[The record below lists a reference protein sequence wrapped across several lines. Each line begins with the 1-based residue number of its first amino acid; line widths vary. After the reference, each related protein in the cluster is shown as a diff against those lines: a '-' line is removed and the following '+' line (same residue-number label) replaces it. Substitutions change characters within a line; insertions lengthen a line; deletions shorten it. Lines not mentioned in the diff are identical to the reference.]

1 LAVDAELH
9 ERVRLLLA
17 GDMSISERAMFGGI
31 AFMCNGNMAV
41 GIVDTRLM
49 VRVGRDRW
57 QEALLEPHVT
67 EMDFTGRSMR
77 GFVYVMPE
85 GLVGGGLKT
94 WVEKGI
100 RFAASLPPK

>member
-1 LAVDAELH
+1 MAVDAELH

-31 AFMCNGNMAV
+31 AFMCNGNMGV
-41 GIVDTRLM
+41 GIIDTRLM

-67 EMDFTGRSMR
+67 EMDFTARSMR

-85 GLVGGGLKT
+85 GLDGGGLKT
-94 WVEKGI
+94 WVETGI